1 LVFRHVFAYIFQMIG
16 VKDQNLKSLVELSL
30 KIEKEQEWDKFFKS
44 NKPDE
49 MIDFEKLHLFS
60 TEKDG

>member
-1 LVFRHVFAYIFQMIG
+1 MIG